1 MVIRPEPGPKKRKLL
16 FSVGAADCRF
26 DYFRGSGKGGQKRNK
41 TSSAVRVTHIASG
54 AVGRSDDT
62 RSQHRNKQ
70 IAFKRMS
77 ESERFKKWHRIETA
91 RRMGRL
97 QEAQDAVDLALR
109 AANLLVEGKVEGKW
123 APLPNLS

>member
-1 MVIRPEPGPKKRKLL
+1 VVVRPKKSEKPRELL

-41 TSSAVRVTHIASG
+41 TSSAVRVTHLASE

-109 AANLLVEGKVEGKW
+109 ATNLLVEGKTEGKW
-123 APLPNLS
+123 APLPKL

>member
-1 MVIRPEPGPKKRKLL
+1 MVIRSEKPRELL

-41 TSSAVRVTHIASG
+41 TCSAVRVTHIASG

-62 RSQHRNKQ
+62 RSQHRNKH

-77 ESERFKKWHRIETA
+77 ETQVFKKWRRIETA
-91 RRMGRL
+91 RKMGRL
-97 QEAQDAVDLALR
+97 QEAQDAVDMALKPR
-109 AANLLVEGKVEGKW
+109 NLLVEGKVEGKW
-123 APLPNLS
+123 TPLPK